1 MAYRICF
8 SLILAMEYAIT
19 RTVMIIYIGE
29 MSRKATNTRLM
40 MDISQADKDLFDFLA
55 MEIIGEAINA
65 TTTGRMPLKMRI
77 TMGLS

>member
-1 MAYRICF
+1 MIPITKNVQKSCIKTMMVMAYRVCF

-40 MDISQADKDLFDFLA
+40 TDISQADKDLFDFLA
-55 MEIIGEAINA
+55 MEIS
-65 TTTGRMPLKMRI
+65 PV
-77 TMGLS
+77 S